1 MTFTAGAPWALG
13 ITGRSRERAAGQWP
27 AVDYTAGARSIGQP
41 RESQRAPQGR
51 FLVDTPLRRY
61 SIGDRS
67 PGLWTNPDG
76 SIDI

>member
-1 MTFTAGAPWALG
+1 M
-13 ITGRSRERAAGQWP
+13 
-27 AVDYTAGARSIGQP
+27 
-41 RESQRAPQGR
+41 ESPRAPQGR

-76 SIDI
+76 PIDIQSV